1 MSCTNSGVREKNKK
15 KKIFFLLHVV
25 RSEKSSKNAC
35 FFELQ
40 KCAKHRKKGGPHLP
54 LLGDPPIYTVFKMPP
69 AHSDFLAPTHQE
81 IFAKISSSSSVAK
94 KIIAIDKKKFY
105 FFFFKNAIMK
115 THEKKWF
122 FFHLFRRLRSSD
134 AISMD
139 RKIFWYRDDVLKNI
153 SLGAEG
159 LYEKL

>member
-25 RSEKSSKNAC
+25 RSEKSVKNAC

-69 AHSDFLAPTHQE
+69 AHSDFLTPTR
-81 IFAKISSSSSVAK
+81 K
-94 KIIAIDKKKFY
+94 KILQIFLPAPPSKKKIFIIY
-105 FFFFKNAIMK
+105 KKKILFFF
-115 THEKKWF
+115 
-122 FFHLFRRLRSSD
+122 
-134 AISMD
+134 
-139 RKIFWYRDDVLKNI
+139 
-153 SLGAEG
+153 
-159 LYEKL
+159 

>member
-94 KIIAIDKKKFY
+94 KIIAIIKKNFI
-105 FFFFKNAIMK
+105 FFFKRSDYEKRMK
-115 THEKKWF
+115 KNDF
-122 FFHLFRRLRSSD
+122 FFIYSDVYGVAMLFQWIVKFFDIEMMS
-134 AISMD
+134 
-139 RKIFWYRDDVLKNI
+139 
-153 SLGAEG
+153 
-159 LYEKL
+159 

>member
-1 MSCTNSGVREKNKK
+1 MSCTSSGVRQKNKK

-94 KIIAIDKKKFY
+94 KIFMISKKKFY
-105 FFFFKNAIMK
+105 FFFQR
-115 THEKKWF
+115 KKCF
-122 FFHLFRRLRSSD
+122 F
-134 AISMD
+134 
-139 RKIFWYRDDVLKNI
+139 
-153 SLGAEG
+153 
-159 LYEKL
+159 

>member
-1 MSCTNSGVREKNKK
+1 MSSDRRFCKGVGGRIEICFFYSIFSCGNTKNVGSMSCTNSGVREKNKK

-25 RSEKSSKNAC
+25 RSEKSSKNTC

-94 KIIAIDKKKFY
+94 KIFMISKKKFY
-105 FFFFKNAIMK
+105 FFFQR
-115 THEKKWF
+115 KKCF
-122 FFHLFRRLRSSD
+122 F
-134 AISMD
+134 
-139 RKIFWYRDDVLKNI
+139 
-153 SLGAEG
+153 
-159 LYEKL
+159 